1 MIACLYN
8 ALLWSMLITVAN
20 LQNEWFDMRVNTGGI
35 FFAVA
40 FVLALLF
47 SMIKPLRKKLNSFAM
62 CFFSLVITCAG
73 LCYLLGVEGLP
84 VIPASVIR
92 EGLMQNHLD
101 FHVINIALIAAALG
115 GLILTLF
122 TTKYE
127 R

>member
-1 MIACLYN
+1 MIACIYN
-8 ALLWSMLITVAN
+8 ALLWGMLITVAT
-20 LQNEWFDMRVNTGGI
+20 LQNEWLDMRINTGGV
-35 FFAVA
+35 FFAAA

-47 SMIKPLRKKLNSFAM
+47 SMIKPFRRKFNSFAM

-73 LCYLLGVEGLP
+73 LFYLLGLDGLP
-84 VIPASVIR
+84 VIPASIVR
-92 EGLMQNHLD
+92 EGLMQGNLSL
-101 FHVINIALIAAALG
+101 HVINVALLCVALG